1 MYTRTTHQ
9 GAKGQFNPFTNRDV
23 LPVQTSTDHV
33 QEAIV
38 IDRVVNDKHPQYDGV
53 DGYNVGCVQ
62 FRLIK
67 SNQYRDQ
74 STLNWAWPLDSNIS
88 EYPLENE
95 IVHIISSLNRF
106 YYTRK
111 VNAAIRV
118 TSQPLFGL
126 EQELSPVE
134 GSAEKVSTFQ
144 KSIANPTT
152 LGGTGGGGAGKA
164 QNGVLGRIFKEPNP
178 RVYRLR
184 HDEGD
189 VVYEGRS
196 GHSIRF
202 GASWLPGKDTQFI
215 AKNKDQMPN
224 IMIRVGQDPE
234 AVPNIFNE
242 FGLVTEDINKDFSSI
257 YMVTDQFVGLKY
269 STLDKPWHTKSIDDF
284 PKKLEGNQ
292 IVINTDRFVV
302 NTKTDKIMG
311 HSHLGVHWTTNR
323 DYTTDIG
330 RDKRSWVNRDEFSDV
345 QRDLFTYVGRNH
357 RQRVFNNSTVNI
369 GNVYELSAVT
379 RISLTAP
386 QVFLGMQS
394 DRSQP
399 VPLGQLLAAFLTRFI
414 DAHLLNAAQH
424 VITPMGPGA
433 LTAPVVQA
441 LTQLKQDVIR
451 GAGASFNSRYVYA
464 GQNAPSGLQRPPR
477 VSA

>member
-1 MYTRTTHQ
+1 MYQRTQHQ
-9 GAKGQFNPFTNRDV
+9 GYKGSHNPFIDRGAN
-23 LPVQTSTDHV
+23 PVQTTTDTV

-38 IDRVVNDKHPQYDGV
+38 IDRVVNDKHSQYDSV

-74 STLNWAWPLDSNIS
+74 ASLNWAWPLDSNIS

-111 VNAAIRV
+111 INAAIRV

-126 EQELSPVE
+126 EQELSPIE
-134 GSAEKVSTFQ
+134 GSAEKVATFQ
-144 KSIANPTT
+144 KSVANPSRP
-152 LGGTGGGGAGKA
+152 GPQAGAGGA
-164 QNGVLGRIFKEPNP
+164 QDGVLGKIFKEPTP

-202 GASWLPGKDTQFI
+202 GAAWLPAKKTQFI
-215 AKNKDQMPN
+215 AKTKNQSPN
-224 IMIRVGQDPE
+224 LMIRVGQDPE
-234 AVPNIFNE
+234 AVPNVDTDW
-242 FGLVTEDINKDFSSI
+242 GLVTEDINKDLSSV
-257 YMVTDQFVGLKY
+257 YMVTDQLVELKY
-269 STLDKPWHTKSIDDF
+269 STLDKPWHTKSVDDF
-284 PKKLEGNQ
+284 PAKLEGNQ

-302 NTKTDKIMG
+302 NTKTNKIMG

-330 RDKRSWVNRDEFSDV
+330 RDKRNWVNRDEFSDV
-345 QRDLFTYVGRNH
+345 QRDLFTFVGRNH

-379 RISLTAP
+379 RISLAAP

-414 DAHLLNAAQH
+414 DAHLVNAANH
-424 VITPMGPGA
+424 VTTVMGPGA
-433 LTAPVVQA
+433 LTPPVVQA
-441 LTQLKQDVIR
+441 LSQLKQDVLR

-464 GQNAPSGLQRPPR
+464 GQNAPSGLQPPPK